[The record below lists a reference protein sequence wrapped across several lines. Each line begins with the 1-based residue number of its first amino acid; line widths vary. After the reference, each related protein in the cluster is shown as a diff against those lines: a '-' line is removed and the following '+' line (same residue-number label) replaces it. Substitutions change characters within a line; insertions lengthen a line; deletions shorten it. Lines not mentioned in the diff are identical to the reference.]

1 MKITLN
7 LATPPS
13 PHERYGLAWAIPTV
27 VVALVGMGLLAFFA
41 RRNYRDYRAV
51 HRSVLEMQQREAE
64 LRSRDLSLRREL
76 EQPQFREVYRQ
87 AQFVN
92 ALIDQRRFSLTELTQ
107 KVSNLL
113 PGEVRLTSLVLPQG
127 GKEPVVRFA
136 LVGNSEEAIEAFL
149 SNLEDA
155 SDFADVAVL
164 NQGFAQESGTQGSVT
179 VVCMARYLG
188 AWPRGGLDK

>member
-64 LRSRDLSLRREL
+64 LRSRELSLRREL

>member
-64 LRSRDLSLRREL
+64 LRSRELSLRREL

-127 GKEPVVRFA
+127 GKEPVVRFSV
-136 LVGNSEEAIEAFL
+136 VGNSEEAIEAFL

-188 AWPRGGLDK
+188 ARPRGGLDK

>member
-64 LRSRDLSLRREL
+64 LRSRELSLRREL

-92 ALIDQRRFSLTELTQ
+92 ALIDQKRFSLTELTQ

-188 AWPRGGLDK
+188 ARPRGGLDK

>member
-64 LRSRDLSLRREL
+64 LRSRELSLRREL

-92 ALIDQRRFSLTELTQ
+92 ALIDQRRFSLAELTQ

-127 GKEPVVRFA
+127 GKETVVRFA

-188 AWPRGGLDK
+188 ARPRGGLDK

>member
-136 LVGNSEEAIEAFL
+136 VVGNSEEAIEAFL

>member
-27 VVALVGMGLLAFFA
+27 FVALVGMGLLAFFA

-64 LRSRDLSLRREL
+64 LRSRESSLRREL

-87 AQFVN
+87 ANFVN
-92 ALIDQRRFSLTELTQ
+92 ALIDQKQFSLTELMQ

-113 PGEVRLTSLVLPQG
+113 PGEARLTSLVLPQG

-136 LVGNSEEAIEAFL
+136 VVGNSEEAIEAFL
-149 SNLEDA
+149 SNLEDS
-155 SDFADVAVL
+155 SDFADVAIL
-164 NQGFAQESGTQGSVT
+164 NQGFAQESGTEGSVA

-188 AWPRGGLDK
+188 ARPRGGLDK

>member
-41 RRNYRDYRAV
+41 QRNYRDYRTV

-64 LRSRDLSLRREL
+64 LRSRELSLRREL
-76 EQPQFREVYRQ
+76 ERPQFREVYRQ

-113 PGEVRLTSLVLPQG
+113 PGEVRLTGLVLPQG

-136 LVGNSEEAIEAFL
+136 VVGNSEEAIEAFL
-149 SNLEDA
+149 SNLEDS
-155 SDFADVAVL
+155 SDFGDVAIL
-164 NQGFAQESGTQGSVT
+164 DQGFAQESGTQGSVT

-188 AWPRGGLDK
+188 ARPRGGLDK

>member
-41 RRNYRDYRAV
+41 RRNYRDYRGV
-51 HRSVLEMQQREAE
+51 HRSVLEMQHREAE
-64 LRSRDLSLRREL
+64 LRSRELSLRREL

-92 ALIDQRRFSLTELTQ
+92 ALIDQRRFSLAELTQ

-188 AWPRGGLDK
+188 ARPRGGLDK

>member
-64 LRSRDLSLRREL
+64 LRSRELSLRREL

-188 AWPRGGLDK
+188 AWPRGGLDQ

>member
-64 LRSRDLSLRREL
+64 LRSRELSLRREL

-127 GKEPVVRFA
+127 GKETVVRFA

-188 AWPRGGLDK
+188 ARPRGGLDK

>member
-64 LRSRDLSLRREL
+64 LRSRELSLRRDL

-92 ALIDQRRFSLTELTQ
+92 ALIDQRQFSLTELTQ

-113 PGEVRLTSLVLPQG
+113 PGEVRLTGLALPQG

-136 LVGNSEEAIEAFL
+136 LVGNSEEAIESFL
-149 SNLEDA
+149 SNLEHS
-155 SDFADVAVL
+155 SDFGDVAIL
-164 NQGFAQESGTQGSVT
+164 NQDFAQESGTPGSVT
-179 VVCMARYLG
+179 VVCTARYLG
-188 AWPRGGLDK
+188 ARPRGGLDK

>member
-64 LRSRDLSLRREL
+64 LRSRELSLRREL

-136 LVGNSEEAIEAFL
+136 VVGNSEEAIEAFL